1 MKTRQMGAIP
11 PSAILSRKG
20 IALYGGVSRTGPLS
34 TPRGSCD
41 NTPSEKSSWKVSRDC
56 FREGSKKAS

>member
-1 MKTRQMGAIP
+1 MTRRVFEKLCSKNKFVLIFWP
-11 PSAILSRKG
+11 PSVGR
-20 IALYGGVSRTGPLS
+20 

-41 NTPSEKSSWKVSRDC
+41 NTPSKKSSWKVSRDC